1 MVTAARFGHSAVL
14 RHTPVT
20 EHYSML
26 VLGGFNGQMLNSSS
40 LEFHLG
46 TCSALTS
53 NVTCMAARIGV
64 QCVWIDA
71 QSKCV
76 SADSAPM
83 SDPDLTV
90 TCRSDDD
97 TSIVSLFRQNYE
109 FCRSLTHCATCL
121 SHDDCEWCDTG
132 FCFGKDSGLCAKVTI
147 LTNSVYYLLHV
158 RFFGFLLNTCTSYVE
173 VTLSVD
179 NSGRHLAGVPQR
191 QLHGRS
197 GPQRVY

>member
-1 MVTAARFGHSAVL
+1 MLSATPTNCSPTTSVGSRAVKYLVIVACFHAFVCLISVCDSWYNMTSPPASMVSAARFGHSAVL
-14 RHTPVT
+14 RHTPAT

-46 TCSALTS
+46 TCIALTS

-64 QCVWIDA
+64 ECVWIEA
-71 QSKCV
+71 ESKCV

-83 SDPDLTV
+83 SDPDITV
-90 TCRSDDD
+90 TCRIDDD

-121 SHDDCEWCDTG
+121 AHNDCEWCDTG

-147 LTNSVYYLLHV
+147 LTNSV
-158 RFFGFLLNTCTSYVE
+158 
-173 VTLSVD
+173 
-179 NSGRHLAGVPQR
+179 
-191 QLHGRS
+191 
-197 GPQRVY
+197 